1 MLPKHVFNLELA
13 NVAFVASAICHLV
26 MNGFADEPFISTN
39 TYMFFYVPKCRFPVS
54 MGEP

>member
-1 MLPKHVFNLELA
+1 MLPKHVFNLKLA

-39 TYMFFYVPKCRFPVS
+39 TYMFFYFFMCQNVDTW
-54 MGEP
+54 

>member
-1 MLPKHVFNLELA
+1 MLPKHVFNLKLA